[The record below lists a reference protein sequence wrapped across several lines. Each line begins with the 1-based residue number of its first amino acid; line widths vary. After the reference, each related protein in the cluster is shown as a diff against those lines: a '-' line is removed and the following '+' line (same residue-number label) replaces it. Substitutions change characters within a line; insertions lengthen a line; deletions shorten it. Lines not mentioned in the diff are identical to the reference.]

1 MVYSAPMSKPPPVK
15 VKRPVLLT
23 EERQQIFLQS
33 LASGDTIS
41 MAAHKAGVTRRVA
54 YNLRQRDDAFAEAW
68 NQAYEDGADVLE
80 QEALRRAVHG
90 TLKPVYQQ
98 GQQVGEIREYSD
110 NLLILLLKGRKPER
124 YRDRVDFTSA
134 GKSVQAL
141 GDALLAAAEGLEQ
154 EVAQSEPNKAH

>member
-1 MVYSAPMSKPPPVK
+1 MSTPKSPRE
-15 VKRPVLLT
+15 KRPVLLT
-23 EERQQIFLQS
+23 EARQAIFLEA

-41 MAAHKAGVTRRVA
+41 TAAKKAGVTRRVA
-54 YNLRQRDDAFAEAW
+54 YNLRQRDDAFAAAW
-68 NQAYEDGADVLE
+68 DQAYEAGGDVLE

-110 NLLILLLKGRKPER
+110 NLLIMLLKGRKPER

-134 GKSVQAL
+134 GKSIQAL
-141 GDALLAAAEGLEQ
+141 GDALLAAADTIET
-154 EVAQSEPNKAH
+154 EVGHSEPSKAH